1 MSLVNAGPELLAAK
15 ERLAS
20 YQNNITVFGSARIKD
35 TDPLYQKAYELGKAL
50 SDAGYNVFTG
60 AGPGI
65 MEATSKGAYEGKS
78 KSIGLNIDLPRE
90 QYTNPYLDEVITFEY
105 FFSRKVMLVKN
116 ASACVCFP
124 GGYGTADELM
134 EVLTLLQTQ
143 KMKPIP
149 LILYGGIYGIKNIKN
164 ILTDKR
170 VNAISIG
177 NTLNYSEHSVQKTKS
192 PLTNNYFRQPCF
204 QKII

>member
-1 MSLVNAGPELLAAK
+1 MSLVNSGPELLAAN
-15 ERLAS
+15 EQLAS
-20 YQNNITVFGSARIKD
+20 YQNNISVFGSARIKD

-149 LILYGGIYGIKNIKN
+149 LILYGSSFWKPLLLWFETLVDKGYVNREHLELIKVVDSSDEPVDIV
-164 ILTDKR
+164 R
-170 VNAISIG
+170 ESIC
-177 NTLNYSEHSVQKTKS
+177 L
-192 PLTNNYFRQPCF
+192 
-204 QKII
+204 

>member
-35 TDPLYQKAYELGKAL
+35 QDPLYQKAYELGKAL

-65 MEATSKGAYEGKS
+65 MEAASKGAYEGKS
-78 KSIGLNIDLPRE
+78 KSIGVNIDLPRE
-90 QYTNPYLDEVITFEY
+90 QYINPYLDEVITFEY

-149 LILYGGIYGIKNIKN
+149 LILYGSSFWKP
-164 ILTDKR
+164 LLLWFEQLVDKGY
-170 VNAISIG
+170 VNREHLELINVVDSSDEIVIIVKESIC
-177 NTLNYSEHSVQKTKS
+177 L
-192 PLTNNYFRQPCF
+192 
-204 QKII
+204 

>member
-20 YQNNITVFGSARIKD
+20 YQNNITVFGSARVKD
-35 TDPLYQKAYELGKAL
+35 TDPLYQQAYELGKAL

-65 MEATSKGAYEGKS
+65 MKATNKGAYEGKS

-149 LILYGGIYGIKNIKN
+149 LILYGSSFWKPLLLWFEK
-164 ILTDKR
+164 LVDKGY
-170 VNAISIG
+170 VNREHLELINVVDSIDEIVSIVKESIC
-177 NTLNYSEHSVQKTKS
+177 L
-192 PLTNNYFRQPCF
+192 
-204 QKII
+204 

>member
-15 ERLAS
+15 ERLIS
-20 YQNNITVFGSARIKD
+20 YQNNITVFGSARVKD
-35 TDPLYQKAYELGKAL
+35 TDPLYQQAYELGKAL

-65 MEATSKGAYEGKS
+65 MKATNKGAYEGKS
-78 KSIGLNIDLPRE
+78 KSIGLNIDLPQE

-149 LILYGGIYGIKNIKN
+149 LILYGSSFWKPLLLWFEK
-164 ILTDKR
+164 LVDKGY
-170 VNAISIG
+170 VNREHLELINVVDSSDEIVSIVKESIC
-177 NTLNYSEHSVQKTKS
+177 L
-192 PLTNNYFRQPCF
+192 
-204 QKII
+204 

>member
-20 YQNNITVFGSARIKD
+20 YQNNITVFGSARVKD
-35 TDPLYQKAYELGKAL
+35 TDPLYQQAYELGKAL

-65 MEATSKGAYEGKS
+65 MKAANKGAYEGKS

-149 LILYGGIYGIKNIKN
+149 LILYGSSFWKPLLLWFEK
-164 ILTDKR
+164 LVDKGY
-170 VNAISIG
+170 VNREHLEL
-177 NTLNYSEHSVQKTKS
+177 LNVVDTIDEIVSVVKESKC
-192 PLTNNYFRQPCF
+192 L
-204 QKII
+204 